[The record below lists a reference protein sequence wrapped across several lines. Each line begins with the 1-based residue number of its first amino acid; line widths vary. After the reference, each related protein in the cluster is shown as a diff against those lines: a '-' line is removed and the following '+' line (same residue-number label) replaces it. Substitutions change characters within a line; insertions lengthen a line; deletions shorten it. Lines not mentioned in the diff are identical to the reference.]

1 MARETKII
9 DCPSFPN
16 CRNRDKGKTYEIT
29 EWDAVTAD
37 RWIQRVTYAVVNTGG
52 TLPLD
57 LKGAGWEG
65 IAIMGINS
73 LLRGNMNPDIM
84 IPLGEELLECV
95 RIIPDK
101 KNPETSARAP
111 TIEGDIEEVQTRWW
125 LRDQVVSVHT
135 NFSFAAALS
144 RLVSQIMEKVPTTTD
159 SPNTS
164 T

>member
-1 MARETKII
+1 MLPGCK
-9 DCPSFPN
+9 
-16 CRNRDKGKTYEIT
+16 NRDLGKTFFIT
-29 EWDAVTAD
+29 EWDALAAD

-52 TLPLD
+52 TLPMD

-65 IAIMGINS
+65 IAIMGINC

-84 IPLGEELLECV
+84 IPLAEELLECV
-95 RIIPDK
+95 KIIPDK

-111 TIEGDIEEVQTRWW
+111 TLEGDIEEVQTRWW

-135 NFSFAAALS
+135 NFSFAEAIS
-144 RLVSQIMEKVPTTTD
+144 RIASQIMAKAPTTTD
-159 SPNTS
+159 SLNMS